1 MTNMWVYFTDEGKI
15 VSIANRESHDAYP
28 DTNHMKTDLSNV
40 EDFILGNKNTL
51 DYVVVNKNGVP
62 TITKPIEVNVP
73 LSWKKYLRLYTPT
86 TVMEEFDI
94 FVDRSIKTIYISLT
108 DKFLKEL
115 EDSGT
120 VYNLGATGRVEIYF
134 CNAKNYKFVHYS
146 LNVNPGDLFSKS
158 VEPVKYNI
166 NIPKDIVCMTKNI
179 FNKTSF
185 RIM

>member
-15 VSIANRESHDAYP
+15 VSIANRENHDSYP
-28 DTNHMKTDLSNV
+28 DMNYMETDLSNV
-40 EDFILGNKNTL
+40 EDFIVGNKNTL
-51 DYVVVNKNGVP
+51 DYVVVSKNGVP

-86 TVMEEFDI
+86 TVMDEFDI

-108 DKFLKEL
+108 EKFLKKL

-134 CNAKNYKFVHYS
+134 CDAKNYKFVYYS

-166 NIPKDIVCMTKNI
+166 DLPKDIVCMTKNI

-185 RIM
+185 RIT